1 MQKLSLALGAA
12 RETIG
17 IVSNLG
23 TYLTIATY
31 LTVHAIEHS
40 ALELLLVTLPV
51 TYNQHLA
58 RAYIAP
64 RTV

>member
-1 MQKLSLALGAA
+1 MEKLSLVLGAA

-17 IVSNLG
+17 IVSNLSNYS
-23 TYLTIATY
+23 YLS
-31 LTVHAIEHS
+31 VHAIEHS
-40 ALELLLVTLPV
+40 ALELVAVTLPV
-51 TYNQHLA
+51 TCNQHPA